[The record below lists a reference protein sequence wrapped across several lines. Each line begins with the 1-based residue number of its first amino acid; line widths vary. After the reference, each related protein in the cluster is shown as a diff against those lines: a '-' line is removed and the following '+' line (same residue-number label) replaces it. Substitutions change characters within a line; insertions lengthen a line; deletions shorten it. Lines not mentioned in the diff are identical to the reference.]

1 MKKSHICL
9 LVLCIIYFILSI
21 IDTINIYQNISTGI
35 VIFNIVRFV
44 VVFIPLFA
52 LMFIKE
58 KKWSKILAIIILG
71 ADVLSCVF
79 SIITLITHQNELNN
93 FITPF
98 IQQIIFIIMPVII
111 ITNYCLSIKDKQ
123 MSKLFYWISLIVCF
137 SLLIV
142 NIILSVLTDNG
153 TTSVY
158 VSVIRYA
165 RFALFYIILWFFLLL
180 SVKKEENDMVEI
192 N

>member
-158 VSVIRYA
+158 VSRYA

>member
-158 VSVIRYA
+158 VSIIRYA